1 MYHLSESRILKIKG
15 FSGFKAGK
23 REGFSPSGAICAN
36 LSESGFSR
44 LKDFQDLRRENGKTT
59 LLAPE
64 GRHVYSRATCALCLN
79 HRLKRIEQIA
89 QIKKRGSHR
98 AVESVGVGS
107 PNSGLRRECSE
118 RHPLGAGL

>member
-1 MYHLSESRILKIKG
+1 MYH
-15 FSGFKAGK
+15 
-23 REGFSPSGAICAN
+23 

-44 LKDFQDLRRENGKTT
+44 LKDFQDLRRENGRD
-59 LLAPE
+59 LAPA
-64 GRHVYSRATCALCLN
+64 GRYVYSGATCALCLN

>member
-1 MYHLSESRILKIKG
+1 MFIDRRDKQIHQSPRGATCVEAER
-15 FSGFKAGK
+15 GK
-23 REGFSPSGAICAN
+23 RGSREGERTRKP
-36 LSESGFSR
+36 
-44 LKDFQDLRRENGKTT
+44 ENGKTT

-64 GRHVYSRATCALCLN
+64 GRHVYSGATCALCLN